1 MAGTARVKEAPV
13 IIAAAK
19 IKRYV
24 RVSVLAAAR
33 EKQRKKMRDQ
43 LVPLLE
49 SGAVCDTKS
58 PYELYIL
65 PVEKSK
71 VPWREIAEKYITRD
85 FGPDAEAEIKRLE
98 KVYEDVE
105 KHLKT
110 RPLVPEM
117 RDCQV

>member
-1 MAGTARVKEAPV
+1 MPGAARVKETPV
-13 IIAAAK
+13 VIGAAR

-33 EKQRKKMRDQ
+33 EKQRKKLRDQ
-43 LVPLLE
+43 LVPLIE
-49 SGAVCDTKS
+49 SGAVCDPKS

-71 VPWREIAEKYITRD
+71 VPWREIAERYITQE
-85 FGPDAEAEIKRLE
+85 FGGEAGAEIARLE
-98 KVYEDVE
+98 ERYRDTEQ
-105 KHLKT
+105 HLKT